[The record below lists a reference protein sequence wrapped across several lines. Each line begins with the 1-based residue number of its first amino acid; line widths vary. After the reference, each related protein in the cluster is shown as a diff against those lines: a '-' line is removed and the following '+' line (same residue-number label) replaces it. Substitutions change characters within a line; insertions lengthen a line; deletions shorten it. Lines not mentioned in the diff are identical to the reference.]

1 MSLKFFILG
10 GIMIKNLM
18 KVIFYLGLF
27 SGAFILGLEGC
38 SNKSSSN
45 KEENPPLTEDPPL
58 IENPPLTEDS
68 PLSIF
73 QLGNVTKG
81 FPNGDNSQNDFCYS
95 IAVDSSD
102 NVYCAGSTSG
112 ALGEA
117 QGGESDV
124 FVMKLDSSG
133 SIQWVTQLGETTK
146 GFVGGDNSQ
155 YEACYSIAVDSSDNV
170 YCAGYTSGALGEAH
184 GGESDVFV
192 MKLDSSGSI
201 QWVTQL
207 GETTKGFVGGD
218 NSQDEACYSIAVDSS
233 DNVYC
238 AGSTSGALGE
248 ANGEAQGGTYDAFV
262 MKLDSS
268 GSIQWV
274 TQLGETTKGFVG
286 GDNSQDDS
294 CYSIAV
300 DSSDNVYCAGD
311 TYDGALGEAQ
321 GGGYDAFVMKL
332 DSSGALQWVTQL
344 GETTKGF
351 VGGDNS
357 QRESC
362 NSIAM
367 DSSDNVYCAG
377 STSGALGEAN
387 RGEEDAFVMKLDSSG
402 SIQWVTQLGETTKG
416 FVGGDNSQEDSCRSI
431 AVDSSD
437 NVYCAGSTTGALGEA
452 NGGNYDA
459 FVMKLDSSG
468 ALQWVTQLGET
479 TKGFFD
485 GGMGDNSQSDF
496 CNSIAVDSS
505 DNVYCA
511 GSTSGAL
518 GEAHGGGAD
527 LFVMKLTP
535 P

>member
-1 MSLKFFILG
+1 
-10 GIMIKNLM
+10 MIKNLM

-58 IENPPLTEDS
+58 TENS

-73 QLGNVTKG
+73 QLGNVTQG
-81 FPNGDNSQNDFCYS
+81 FPNGDNSQEDYCNS

-102 NVYCAGSTSG
+102 NVYCAGSTYGALGEVNEGETDAFIMKFNSSGVIQWVTQLGETTKGFVGGNNSQDDSCNSIAVDSSDNVYCAGSTYG

-117 QGGESDV
+117 NGGQDDA

-155 YEACYSIAVDSSDNV
+155 SEHCKSIAVDSSDNV
-170 YCAGYTSGALGEAH
+170 YCAGSTYEGSLGEAHGGNRDAFVMKLDSSGAIQWVTQLGETTKGFVGGDNSQSEHCKSIAVDSSDNVYCAGSTYGTLGEAH

-207 GETTKGFVGGD
+207 GETTKGFFGGDNSQSDYCYSIAVDSSDNVYCAGSTYGALGEANAGNHDALVMKLDSSGAIQWITQLGETTKGFVGGD
-218 NSQDEACYSIAVDSS
+218 NSQSDYCYSIAVDSS

-238 AGSTSGALGE
+238 AGSTSGSLGE
-248 ANGEAQGGTYDAFV
+248 ANGGNRDAFV

-268 GSIQWV
+268 GAIQWV
-274 TQLGETTKGFVG
+274 TQLGETTKGFV
-286 GDNSQDDS
+286 D
-294 CYSIAV
+294 
-300 DSSDNVYCAGD
+300 
-311 TYDGALGEAQ
+311 
-321 GGGYDAFVMKL
+321 
-332 DSSGALQWVTQL
+332 
-344 GETTKGF
+344 
-351 VGGDNS
+351 
-357 QRESC
+357 
-362 NSIAM
+362 
-367 DSSDNVYCAG
+367 
-377 STSGALGEAN
+377 
-387 RGEEDAFVMKLDSSG
+387 
-402 SIQWVTQLGETTKG
+402 
-416 FVGGDNSQEDSCRSI
+416 
-431 AVDSSD
+431 
-437 NVYCAGSTTGALGEA
+437 
-452 NGGNYDA
+452 
-459 FVMKLDSSG
+459 
-468 ALQWVTQLGET
+468 
-479 TKGFFD
+479 
-485 GGMGDNSQSDF
+485 GDNSQSDS

-511 GSTSGAL
+511 GATYGAL
-518 GEAHGGGAD
+518 GEAPGGEAD